1 MTKRFLTPI
10 STPFVDFD
18 TLNSASVISSAGRLF
33 WNTEEG
39 TLDLGMRDDVIQSI
53 GMEFFMPPTKN
64 NSGEEIP
71 NGSFV
76 MATGVQGDRIT
87 IAKAITNGSIDP
99 MYMIGIAT
107 QTIENGSETGL
118 VTTHGIVRDINTSL
132 WTVGTILYPNPSV
145 AGGLTSTAPE
155 SPNIKTAIAI
165 VLRQHQNTGQIY
177 VRMTNGSVLGGTD
190 SNVQISSPTDG
201 QVLTYD
207 STTGIWRNEDSAAA
221 QASQK
226 DWNLY
231 WQPSW

>member
-39 TLDLGMRDDVIQSI
+39 TLDLGMQNDAIQSV

-64 NSGEEIP
+64 NSGQGIP
-71 NGSFV
+71 IGSFV

-87 IAKAITNGSIDP
+87 IAKAVTNGSVDP
-99 MYMIGIAT
+99 MYMIGVATHTIAN
-107 QTIENGSETGL
+107 ESETGL
-118 VTTHGIVRDINTSL
+118 VTTDGIVRQINTSM
-132 WTVGTILYPNPSV
+132 WPVGTILYPNPSV
-145 AGGLTSTAPE
+145 PGGLTSTQPEAP
-155 SPNIKTAIAI
+155 SIKTSIAI
-165 VLRQHQNTGQIY
+165 VLRQHANTGRIY
-177 VRMTNGSVLGGTD
+177 VRMTSGSTLGGTD
-190 SNVQISSPTDG
+190 SNVEISSPTDG

-207 STTGIWRNEDSAAA
+207 SSTGIWKNENSAAA
-221 QASQK
+221 EASQK